1 MLEALLHARLRVNNY
16 HHRLWSHQ
24 GLPTTSGAMSN
35 FALRKEGSKEGR
47 KQGRMDVN
55 LLPAWALHFSEIGSV
70 KFEPNVP
77 SFFDLG
83 MVP

>member
-1 MLEALLHARLRVNNY
+1 MESPGVTSHLRRDVE
-16 HHRLWSHQ
+16 LC
-24 GLPTTSGAMSN
+24 
-35 FALRKEGSKEGR
+35 FKKGR

-83 MVP
+83 VVP

>member
-1 MLEALLHARLRVNNY
+1 MLEALLHVRLRVNNY

-24 GLPTTSGAMSN
+24 GLPPTSGAMSN
-35 FALRKEGSKEGR
+35 FALR